1 MVNKFLGVC
10 KISNYVQVLEML
22 ISELNLLRNILK
34 EVIVVSMG
42 DIQED
47 TTKDITGSWIELL
60 AW

>member
-10 KISNYVQVLEML
+10 KISNYVRVLEML

-34 EVIVVSMG
+34 EVIVVLMG

-47 TTKDITGSWIELL
+47 TTKDITGSGIELL

>member
-10 KISNYVQVLEML
+10 KISNYVRVLEML
-22 ISELNLLRNILK
+22 ITELNLLRNILK

>member
-10 KISNYVQVLEML
+10 KISNYVRVLEML

-34 EVIVVSMG
+34 EVIVVSMA

-47 TTKDITGSWIELL
+47 TTKDITGSWIEIL
-60 AW
+60 A

>member
-1 MVNKFLGVC
+1 
-10 KISNYVQVLEML
+10 ML

-60 AW
+60 A

>member
-10 KISNYVQVLEML
+10 KISNYVRVLEML
-22 ISELNLLRNILK
+22 ITELNLLRNILK

-60 AW
+60 A

>member
-10 KISNYVQVLEML
+10 KISNYVRVLEML

-60 AW
+60 A

>member
-10 KISNYVQVLEML
+10 KISNYVRVLEML

>member
-10 KISNYVQVLEML
+10 KISNYVRVLEML
-22 ISELNLLRNILK
+22 ITELNLLRNILK

-60 AW
+60 AR